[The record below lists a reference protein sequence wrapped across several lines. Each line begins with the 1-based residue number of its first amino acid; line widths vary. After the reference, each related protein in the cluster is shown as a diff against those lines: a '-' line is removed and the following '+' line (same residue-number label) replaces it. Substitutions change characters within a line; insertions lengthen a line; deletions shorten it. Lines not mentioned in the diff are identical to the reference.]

1 MSTTAI
7 FSLQLTSL
15 LSRQKRYNER
25 VLFRQLPLPAEMWK
39 NIFIESCLLS
49 ALIFGGF
56 YIQSNI
62 IKSEINLSDQA
73 INESLSH
80 KKLMHIS
87 GGSIYPELIVVNEH
101 LSGVKTKLS
110 IGHVSGK
117 EQFSTTKEP

>member
-1 MSTTAI
+1 
-7 FSLQLTSL
+7 
-15 LSRQKRYNER
+15 
-25 VLFRQLPLPAEMWK
+25 MWK

-62 IKSEINLSDQA
+62 IKNEIKSSDRA
-73 INESLSH
+73 INESLAH
-80 KKLMHIS
+80 KRLMHIS
-87 GGSIYPELIVVNEH
+87 GGIYPELTITNEH

-110 IGHVSGK
+110 IGHMSGK

>member
-1 MSTTAI
+1 
-7 FSLQLTSL
+7 
-15 LSRQKRYNER
+15 
-25 VLFRQLPLPAEMWK
+25 MWK

-62 IKSEINLSDQA
+62 IKSEINSSDRA

-87 GGSIYPELIVVNEH
+87 GGIYPELITTNEH
-101 LSGVKTKLS
+101 LSGVKTKLP
-110 IGHVSGK
+110 IGHISGEK
-117 EQFSTTKEP
+117 QFLTTKEP